1 MKGRRTTKKHNTE
14 MAIGPII
21 KAKLKEKRITV
32 VSFAEQL
39 GSSRTNVYK
48 IFNKHSINTDD
59 LFKIS
64 QILNVDFF
72 KYYSEK
78 LSTK

>member
-1 MKGRRTTKKHNTE
+1 MKGRKTVKKHNTE
-14 MAIGPII
+14 MDIGPII
-21 KAKLKEKRITV
+21 KARLKEKRITV

-48 IFNKHSINTDD
+48 IFNKHSIDTDD

-64 QILNVDFF
+64 KILNVDFF

-78 LSTK
+78 FNAK